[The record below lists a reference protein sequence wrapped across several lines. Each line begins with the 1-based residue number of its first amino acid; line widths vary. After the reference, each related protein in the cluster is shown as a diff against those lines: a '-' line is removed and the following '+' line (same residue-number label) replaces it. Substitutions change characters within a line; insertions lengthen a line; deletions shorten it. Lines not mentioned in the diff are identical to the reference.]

1 MNRFS
6 GCLLGLC
13 AVFLLATAHAQ
24 PLRPMQAP
32 PDDAP
37 PGVRL
42 AYWFQQAGQ
51 AYEADRVDDWVA
63 ATEQLHELR
72 PYNQDFMTHLV
83 RGYARQENLSKA
95 FEMMLHMQQQGL
107 AQDWSAFDELEPL
120 RPHRLYGH
128 LTELMTEA
136 GQPFGEFEVHATLP
150 DDLAMPEAI
159 AYDAEA
165 GRVFV
170 GSIRDGSIRYSRDG
184 EDWTLFAESDSVDG
198 LHAVFDLVV
207 DQERGHLW
215 AATAMVGHF
224 EGFDEAMAGQTGV
237 LKFDLESGERL
248 AAMSVPASGMQHLLG
263 SLALAADGTL
273 FAADTNNPVLFRLP
287 PGGEALELF
296 FGNQNFSSLRGL
308 ALSADDRLLYMS
320 DYEQGIFVLATDGSN
335 QGWKLAVPENLN
347 EGGIDGL
354 YWWDDHLIAIQNGI
368 SPQRVLRLQLGPD
381 GLGVTGIAPVL
392 AALETFDTPTF
403 GAMEG
408 SRLLLFSGS
417 HWGHVDG
424 RGHPRGDELPAVE
437 ILATD
442 VDAATLMS
450 VGEEAMRQMQG
461 GR

>member
-159 AYDAEA
+159 AYDAKA

-263 SLALAADGTL
+263 SLALASDGTL

-403 GAMEG
+403 GAMDG